1 MERIVIPDKIHSLN
15 VLNNYHWGKK
25 LKLKKQ
31 YQLLVRN
38 QMRLNQLEKCEIH
51 DKFSLKIISYR
62 SRLLDQD
69 NLIGGSKLLIDA
81 LCDEGYIWDDC
92 PKYLVTAEYHQA
104 RIKGMENKTLIER
117 KPLCK

>member
-25 LKLKKQ
+25 LRLKKQ
-31 YQLLVRN
+31 YQLLIRN
-38 QMRLNQLEKCEIH
+38 QMRLWDRKKCEIH
-51 DKFSLKIISYR
+51 DVFDLKIISYR

-81 LCDEGYIWDDC
+81 LCDEGFIWDDC
-92 PKYLVTAEYHQA
+92 PKYLRTAEYHQTK
-104 RIKGMENKTLIER
+104 RKGMENKTLIER
-117 KPLCK
+117 RLCK